1 MIDKIV
7 QRYKKKTMKSLKEV
21 SYKDILSPK
30 AMQSLSKQSA
40 DSLRQ
45 MISGDVRGAM
55 MKSMSILQEVME
67 IEKPYRKELEQ
78 LAVDIVKELYGII
91 GDNAIEIEAQLTNN
105 IRIEITQGE
114 TPVKDVDNIDDLLN
128 SLSIGSNIVGGEAKR
143 RLINSITQ
151 GAAIRGS
158 FAFHLFKNKLD
169 EISPQL
175 VEKYG
180 ELLNSAYGI
189 YDDDNTIAMM
199 LAMLANNQQTNGG
212 ESEAVYNKAE
222 DKFIIKAK
230 ALIFPIL
237 LQEIIKGLYE
247 IVSLQGFSSDA
258 ERNKNIVKT
267 TDLSTNEP
275 EDIRYGKF
283 IFDALN
289 KLYVEYGSTDNREK
303 EYFLSELY
311 RLPEDEFIPYIDN
324 LIQNA
329 LTPQQK
335 RWTKDT
341 FDEIQVDL
349 RKDDTGLEDL

>member
-1 MIDKIV
+1 
-7 QRYKKKTMKSLKEV
+7 MKSLKEV

-67 IEKPYRKELEQ
+67 IEKPYRRELEQ
-78 LAVDIVKELYGII
+78 LAIDIVKELYGII
-91 GDNAIEIEAQLTNN
+91 GDNAIEIEAQLTDN
-105 IRIEITQGE
+105 IEIEITQGE

-128 SLSIGSNIVGGEAKR
+128 SLSIGSDVVGGEAKR

-158 FAFHLFKNKLD
+158 FAFHLFKNRLD

-212 ESEAVYNKAE
+212 ESEAVYNEAE

-283 IFDALN
+283 IYDALN
-289 KLYVEYGSTDNREK
+289 KLYNEYGSKDDRER

-311 RLPEDEFIPYIDN
+311 RLPEAEFIPYIDN
-324 LIQNA
+324 LIQNV

>member
-1 MIDKIV
+1 
-7 QRYKKKTMKSLKEV
+7 MKNLKEI

-78 LAVDIVKELYGII
+78 LAINIVKELYGII
-91 GDNAIEIEAQLTNN
+91 GDNAIEIEAELTDN
-105 IRIEITQGE
+105 INIEITQDE
-114 TPVKDVDNIDDLLN
+114 TPVKDVNDIDDLLN
-128 SLSIGSNIVGGEAKR
+128 SLSIGSNVVGGEAKR

-158 FAFHLFKNKLD
+158 FAFHLFRNKLD

-180 ELLNSAYGI
+180 ELLNAAYGI

-212 ESEAVYNKAE
+212 ESEAVYNEAE
-222 DKFIIKAK
+222 DKFIVKAK

-247 IVSLQGFSSDA
+247 IISLQGFSSDI
-258 ERNKNIVKT
+258 ESNKQIVKT
-267 TDLSTNEP
+267 VDLSTNEP

-283 IFDALN
+283 IYDALN
-289 KLYVEYGSTDNREK
+289 KLYNEYGSEDARER
-303 EYFLSELY
+303 EYFLAELY
-311 RLPEDEFIPYIDN
+311 KLPEPEFIPYIDN
-324 LIQNA
+324 LIQNK
-329 LTPQQK
+329 LTPGQK
-335 RWTKDT
+335 RWTQDT
-341 FDEIQVDL
+341 FDEIKVDL
-349 RKDDTGLEDL
+349 KKDDTGLEDL